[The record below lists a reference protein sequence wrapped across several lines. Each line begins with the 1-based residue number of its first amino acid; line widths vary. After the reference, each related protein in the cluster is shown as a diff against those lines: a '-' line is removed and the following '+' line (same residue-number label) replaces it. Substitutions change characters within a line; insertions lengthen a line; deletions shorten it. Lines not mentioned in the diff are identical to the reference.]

1 MRFWSMADGQNQVEH
16 GQDTIRHLEN
26 EIHFQRRAGPRGVE
40 YNQRF
45 LMSTLTQISPPKS
58 RRSPVLRI
66 LLWLMLALIVIV
78 AGLVG
83 YAYNVA
89 HAALP
94 QLEGRLQIRGL
105 SAPVTVTRDGH
116 GVPTI
121 EAASLDDLFFT
132 QGYVTAQDRLWQMDV
147 MRRYGGGE
155 LSEIL
160 GDGLLRLD
168 REQRILGLREAARKA
183 LELASPRDRA
193 FYEAYARGVNA
204 YIETHGDR
212 LPIEF
217 RILHYAP
224 KQWQPED
231 SAVIANS
238 MVKDLN
244 YHYFYDALSREKI
257 LAKLGPELTADL
269 YVNRSWHDRPPTVM
283 REDLTEPDNTGNSDD
298 EDDDDSPDNSV
309 TRKFPARAP
318 KSLPVQASGAKAPPE
333 ESGLIAAL
341 KALRHPKADFSK
353 IPEALSAHALPTGA
367 LPIQALSIE
376 PWLTGSST
384 IESSAIEEVPV
395 NGSNDWVVSGAHTVT
410 GKPLLSNDMHLG
422 HQMPNLW
429 YEAHL
434 HSGPL
439 DVAGVTLP
447 GMPYVIV
454 GHNQRIAWGFTNVGP
469 TVTDVFIEN
478 FNQEG
483 AYQTPS
489 GWVQPEHRAEVIH
502 VKGKPDVHVDVMI
515 TRHGPVITELVPGET
530 RPLALRW
537 TLYDGLHIPFFDVNT
552 AQNWD
557 EFQRAFSQLDAPGQ
571 NVVYADVDGNI
582 GYHTTGKV
590 PIRAAGD
597 GSLPV
602 SGADNAHE
610 WISYIPFE
618 KLPSIYNP
626 PSGIIATA
634 NGRIAPDGYPNSI
647 SMEWEA
653 PWRTARIYHVLES
666 GRQFS
671 VADML
676 ALQTDIQS
684 EAVLFAAERLV
695 YAVDHAAK
703 PSARAKQAADLMRSW
718 DGRMLAASAAPTIA
732 ENSIGELRRL
742 LLEAK
747 LGRAPSESRKEADS
761 ELYKETEKNVVDW
774 KTYSWLQRSVW
785 MENILLHRPK
795 RWLPDQY
802 PNYDELLTA
811 AVEAA
816 VNHPQAPKDLASWRW
831 GAFNAVDIQHPILGK
846 IPVIKHWS
854 GPGVQEQSGSGYT
867 VKAVTPYHGPS
878 ERFTANMANLD
889 ESTLNTVTG
898 QGGNFLSPYYM
909 DQWKAWYGGTTF
921 SLPFTTKAVEAA
933 KTHRVVLE
941 PGK

>member
-1 MRFWSMADGQNQVEH
+1 
-16 GQDTIRHLEN
+16 
-26 EIHFQRRAGPRGVE
+26 
-40 YNQRF
+40 
-45 LMSTLTQISPPKS
+45 MSTLAEISPPKS
-58 RRSPVLRI
+58 RRAPVLRI
-66 LLWLMLALIVIV
+66 LLWLLLAVLAILACVL
-78 AGLVG
+78 A
-83 YAYNVA
+83 YAYYVA

-94 QLEGRLQIRGL
+94 QMDGRLQVGGL
-105 SAPVTVTRDGH
+105 SAPVTVTRDSH

-121 EAASLDDLFFT
+121 EAASLDDLFFA

-147 MRRYGGGE
+147 MRRYGSGE

-160 GDGLLRLD
+160 GEGLLKRD
-168 REQRILGLREAARKA
+168 REQRILGLRAAAKKA
-183 LELASPRDRA
+183 MELASARDRS
-193 FYEAYARGVNA
+193 FYDSYARGVNA
-204 YIETHGDR
+204 YIGTHGDR

-217 RILHYAP
+217 RILHYTP
-224 KQWQPED
+224 KPWLVED
-231 SAVIANS
+231 SVVIANS

-244 YHYFYDALSREKI
+244 YHYFYDALAREKI

-283 REDLTEPDNTGNSDD
+283 REDLTEPDNSGDSDD
-298 EDDDDSPDNSV
+298 DDDDDSPDNSV
-309 TRKFPARAP
+309 TRNVPLTAAEG
-318 KSLPVQASGAKAPPE
+318 LPVAASGAIARQE
-333 ESGLIAAL
+333 ENSSIAAL
-341 KALRHPKADFSK
+341 EALRHPKSNE
-353 IPEALSAHALPTGA
+353 EAFPT
-367 LPIQALSIE
+367 
-376 PWLTGSST
+376 
-384 IESSAIEEVPV
+384 EELPV

-429 YEAHL
+429 YETHL
-434 HSGPL
+434 HSGTL

-478 FNQEG
+478 FNPQG
-483 AYQTPS
+483 AYQTPT

-502 VKGKPDVHVDVMI
+502 VKGKPDVNVDVKI
-515 TRHGPVITELVPGET
+515 TRHGPIITELVPGET

-537 TLYDGLHIPFFDVNT
+537 TLYDGLRIPFFDVNA

-557 EFQRAFSQLDAPGQ
+557 EFQRAFSNLDAPGQ

-610 WISYIPFE
+610 WLSYIPFD

-634 NGRIAPDGYPNSI
+634 NGRISPDGYANSI

-671 VADML
+671 AADML

-684 EAVLFAAERLV
+684 EATLFAAERLV
-695 YAVDHAAK
+695 YAVDHASK

-718 DGRMLAASAAPTIA
+718 DGRMLATSAAPTIA
-732 ENSIGELRRL
+732 ENAIGELRRL
-742 LLEAK
+742 LLEPK
-747 LGRAPSESRKEADS
+747 LGMASPESRKDADS
-761 ELYKETEKNVVDW
+761 ELYKETEKNAVDW

-785 MENILLHRPK
+785 LENVLLHRPK
-795 RWLPDQY
+795 RWLPDKY

-831 GAFNAVDIQHPILGK
+831 GPFNAVEIQHPILGK
-846 IPVIKHWS
+846 IPIIRRWS

-878 ERFTANMANLD
+878 ERFTANLADLD
-889 ESTLNTVTG
+889 QSTLNIVTG

-909 DQWKAWYGGTTF
+909 DQWKAWYEGTTF
-921 SLPFTTKAVEAA
+921 TLPFTTKAVEAS
-933 KTHRVVLE
+933 KSHRLVLE